1 MVAENDLPGE
11 EYKFDPRVL
20 EKTIIAKPLLD
31 LMDSSPNKPISIII
45 DLNLNYAEGI
55 VLAGEK
61 VVNLILDYS
70 KSNNLTEE
78 STRKQIS
85 INKEKNR
92 LTRQYVFAK
101 LSPEIIRG
109 IIVMDRKGNPAI
121 YKIWPDFKMG
131 SQMIKSVRT
140 IKADAART
148 SFSASGE
155 EITWAVVDSG
165 VDFSHPHFLEHK
177 NRHSDYHKN
186 FTESGS
192 AEEDEFGHGTHVAGI
207 IAGEMQKLKPE
218 DPIQPVILVR
228 SKNEIGE
235 SNFKNVAIDKIS
247 GMAPKCK
254 IVSIKVLD
262 SRGKGQTSSLIAAI
276 AHIQEINNY
285 GRELKIHGVNLSL
298 GYPFDP
304 EWFACGQSPVC
315 VEVDRLVKSGV
326 VVVVAAGNTGY
337 GFSDTKFNG
346 RMASGMPLSI
356 NDPGNAELAITVGAT
371 HRESPHTYGVSYF
384 SSKGPTGDGRPK
396 PDIIAPGEKIISC
409 AAGGKKKAFGTNAAG
424 ANEAY
429 YLEESGTSMAAP
441 HVSGAIAAF
450 LSVRR
455 EYIGQPEKLK
465 HIFCS
470 TATDLRRDPY
480 FQGKG
485 LVDLMRAIQ
494 SV

>member
-1 MVAENDLPGE
+1 MADNKPSKEDYIFNPGIL
-11 EYKFDPRVL
+11 DTTV
-20 EKTIIAKPLLD
+20 IAKPLLD
-31 LMDSSPNKPISIII
+31 IMKEEPDEPTYVII
-45 DLNLNYAEGI
+45 DLNLNFNGGI
-55 VLAGEK
+55 EKAGSK
-61 VVNLILDYS
+61 VVMLLDKLRDEASS
-70 KSNNLTEE
+70 K
-78 STRKQIS
+78 IF
-85 INKEKNR
+85 INTEKNQ
-92 LTRQYVFAK
+92 LSRQYVFAK
-101 LSPEIIRG
+101 LSPEIIRDL
-109 IIVMDRKGNPAI
+109 IKRDREDNPAI
-121 YKIWPDFKMG
+121 YKIWPDFEVS

-148 SFSASGE
+148 SFSALGE
-155 EITWAVVDSG
+155 DITWAVVDSG
-165 VDFSHPHFLEHK
+165 VDFSHPHFEAYK
-177 NRHSDYHKN
+177 NRHKDFHKN
-186 FTESGS
+186 FTEKGT

-207 IAGEMQKLKPE
+207 IAGEMVPVSSD
-218 DPIQPVILVR
+218 DPIKPIFLTK
-228 SKNEIGE
+228 SKNQLGE
-235 SNFKNVAIDKIS
+235 SEFLNLPIDKIS
-247 GMAPKCK
+247 GVAPKCS

-262 SRGKGQTSSLIAAI
+262 ASGKGQTSSLIAAI
-276 AHIQEINNY
+276 AHIQEVNNY
-285 GRELKIHGVNLSL
+285 GRDLKIHGVNLSL

-304 EWFACGQSPVC
+304 EWFACGQSPIC
-315 VEVDRLVKSGV
+315 VEVNRLVKSGV

-337 GFSDTKFNG
+337 GFADTKFNG
-346 RMASGMPLSI
+346 RMAAGTPLSI

-409 AAGGKKKAFGTNAAG
+409 AAGDKKKKFG
-424 ANEAY
+424 ANAQSPAEAY

-450 LSVRR
+450 LSIRR

-465 HIFCS
+465 QIFSS
-470 TATDLRRDPY
+470 TATDLKRDPY